1 LGVVHPEENTSQIGV
16 IGVGVAALCRVKEMM
31 KKSLLIWL
39 LLWAAVLP
47 AFAASLEGL
56 RFDEQIRVASRELK
70 LNGLGVRAVFIFKAY
85 VAALYLGEKT
95 SLPQEV
101 LRQPGPKR
109 LQLRMLMEVG
119 SNDIKK
125 ALVDGMRKNVSDAQ
139 WAAMQERVTQFA
151 RTIDSIGTARPG
163 DTITLDYVPEHG
175 MTLAVNDAVKGNV
188 ISGLDFYTA
197 LLEIFVGNDPV
208 DTRLK
213 NGLLGQ

>member
-1 LGVVHPEENTSQIGV
+1 MNKFLLLMFLLGVT
-16 IGVGVAALCRVKEMM
+16 
-31 KKSLLIWL
+31 
-39 LLWAAVLP
+39 AVP
-47 AFAASLEGL
+47 ASGASLEGL
-56 RFDEQIRVASRELK
+56 RFDDQVRVASRELK

-85 VAALYLGEKT
+85 VAGLYLGEKT
-95 SLPQEV
+95 SVPQEV
-101 LRQPGPKR
+101 LQQPGPKR
-109 LQLRMLMEVG
+109 LQLRMLMAVG
-119 SNDIKK
+119 SADIKK

-151 RTIDSIGTARPG
+151 RTIDSIGTARAG
-163 DTITLDYVPEHG
+163 DTITLDYVPEQG
-175 MTLAVNDAVKGNV
+175 MALAVNDVARGSA